1 MSAFTLVGGGAAYRS
16 SLMGGFSFNSLHA
29 RRGHKLNE
37 TIAII
42 ASLVFSPR
50 PSSPYPNPASES
62 MMIWYPSAIVP
73 PRLAV
78 FAPRATCAFDAVARI
93 TPCIACA
100 SFEVSFEF
108 SRARFLRSRVDRS
121 SVDG

>member
-1 MSAFTLVGGGAAYRS
+1 MHAEHGAVRECTLVGGGAAYRS

-62 MMIWYPSAIVP
+62 MMILYPSAIVP

-78 FAPRATCAFDAVARI
+78 FATS
-93 TPCIACA
+93 T
-100 SFEVSFEF
+100 EG
-108 SRARFLRSRVDRS
+108 RSIQS
-121 SVDG
+121 DGGVELKGVRWS